1 MSNKLMI
8 AAAGAGK
15 TTYIINE
22 AVKLE
27 NKKILITTFTEANE
41 QEIKNKIIKIKGYI
55 PSNITIQSWF
65 SFLIKH
71 GIKPYQ
77 SVMFECKINGVCM
90 VNRKSGFKYNT
101 KGKSIYYSDNEIDNF
116 FNGNFRIYSDKISKL
131 AYLVNKKSNGAI
143 VNRLTKIFDN
153 IYIDEI
159 QDMAGYDLEFIKL
172 ILQSNIN
179 VCMVGDIRQTVYST
193 HWESKNKQYKYSKL
207 LNYFKKECE
216 NIVLEIDDS
225 TLKWSYRNCKE
236 ICYFSNKLYK
246 EYSEVIS
253 LNYDK
258 VEHKGLFY
266 IKEEDIERYLSK
278 YKPVQL
284 IHDSKTKVNK
294 NYLTYN
300 FGGSKG
306 LTFDRVLIHP
316 TKDMLK
322 WFKTYDDQLSDPTKA
337 KLYVALTRAKYS
349 VAIVDKY
356 NIKAAHNDIP
366 YYK

>member
-1 MSNKLMI
+1 MSNKLII

-15 TTYIINE
+15 TTYIIKK
-22 AVKLE
+22 AIKLE
-27 NKKILITTFTEANE
+27 DKNILITTFTDANE

-90 VNRKSGFKYNT
+90 VNTKSGLKYKT
-101 KGKSIYYSDNEIDNF
+101 KGKPIYYSDNEIENF
-116 FNGNFRIYSDKISKL
+116 FNDKYRVYSDKISKL
-131 AYLVNKKSNGAI
+131 ACLVNKKSNGAI

-172 ILQSNIN
+172 ILQSSIN

-193 HWESKNKQYKYSKL
+193 HWDKKNSQYKYSKL
-207 LNYFKKECE
+207 LNYFKKECK
-216 NIVLEIDDS
+216 NIKLEIDDS
-225 TLKWSYRNCKE
+225 TLNSSYRNCKE
-236 ICYFSNKLYK
+236 ICYFANKLYK

-253 LNYDK
+253 LNYDE

-284 IHDSKTKVNK
+284 IHDSKTKVNN

-316 TKDMLK
+316 TKDILK
-322 WFKTYDDQLSDPTKA
+322 WFKTYDVKLSEQTKA